1 MTFEKDLEK
10 AKKLYEELLKLKNL
24 KKSYEELQE
33 VAEHVIEKELPFS
46 FTLNITLKVP
56 QQEQSNVEDAEQT
69 LKNLLSTD
77 NPGDFYD
84 ILNKAEDKMK
94 NPSQKDKTISI
105 KLSDL
110 DTKTFAAVLEKLVID
125 LKQKLEK

>member
-56 QQEQSNVEDAEQT
+56 HKGQANVKDAEKT

-77 NPGDFYD
+77 NPGEFYD
-84 ILNKAEDKMK
+84 ILNKAEEQMHSKG
-94 NPSQKDKTISI
+94 PKDRTISI

>member
-56 QQEQSNVEDAEQT
+56 QQNQSNVEDAEQT
-69 LKNLLSTD
+69 LENLLSTD
-77 NPGDFYD
+77 NPEDFYN

-110 DTKTFAAVLEKLVID
+110 DTKTFAAVLEKLVAD